1 MRKQAYKFM
10 IFRYVIKQT
19 LGQYHSNFEDYG
31 LTRTFLNNLLTDQG
45 WRRGSALRGE
55 RGPEM
60 SFSYF

>member
-19 LGQYHSNFEDYG
+19 LCQYHSNFEDYG
-31 LTRTFLNNLLTDQG
+31 LTRTYQNHLLTDQG

-60 SFSYF
+60 SFS